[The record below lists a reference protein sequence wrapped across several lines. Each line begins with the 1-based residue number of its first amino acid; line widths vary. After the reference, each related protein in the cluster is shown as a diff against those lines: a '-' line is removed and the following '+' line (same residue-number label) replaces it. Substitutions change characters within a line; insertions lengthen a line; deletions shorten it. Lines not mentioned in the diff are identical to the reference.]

1 MSGIIT
7 NTERILMDN
16 SIAKF
21 KFRRGS
27 APLLVSMPHAG
38 VHIPPELAADMTEE
52 ALRLPDTDWHLEQ
65 LYNFLNELGASVLI
79 ATHSRYVV
87 DVNRPMDNANLY
99 PGQDTTGLCPIDT
112 FSKAPAYQSGKIPGD
127 AEICMRL
134 EHYWKPYHTMLSEE
148 LQRIRHAY
156 GIAMLWD
163 AHSICSAVP
172 RFFEGRLP
180 DFNIGTA
187 CGASCGTGLG
197 EQLLAVANSA
207 QGYSAALNGR
217 FKGGYIT
224 RHYGQPADNIHAVQ
238 LELSQATYMQEQYPF
253 AFDEKRAAEVRPTL
267 RRFLEVMLEWARTHA
282 SK

>member
-1 MSGIIT
+1 MSGIIS
-7 NTERILMDN
+7 NTERILMDK

-21 KFRRGS
+21 TFHRGS
-27 APLLVSMPHAG
+27 TPLLVSMPHAG
-38 VHIPPELAADMTEE
+38 VHIPPELAANMTEE

-65 LYNFLNELGASVLI
+65 LYNFLDELGASVLI
-79 ATHSRYVV
+79 ATHSRYVI

-112 FSKAPAYQSGKIPGD
+112 FSKAPLYQPGKMLGD
-127 AEICMRL
+127 AEIGDRV
-134 EHYWKPYHTMLSEE
+134 EHYWKPYHAMLSEE
-148 LQRIRHAY
+148 LQRIRRAY

-163 AHSICSAVP
+163 AHSICSMVP

-187 CGASCGTGLG
+187 SGASCAAGLG
-197 EQLLAVANSA
+197 EQLLAVAKSA
-207 QGYSAALNGR
+207 PGYSAALNGR

-224 RHYGQPADNIHAVQ
+224 RHYGQPADNIHAGQ

-253 AFDEKRAAEVRPTL
+253 AFDEKRAAHVRPTL
-267 RRFLEVMLEWARTHA
+267 RRFLEIMLEWARTHA
-282 SK
+282 GM